1 MISSLINKNCSKYQA
16 IELIFQKTGDCM
28 KRFFILLPFA
38 FFSFFAFAQTKLEL
52 YKDMVTTDNLRLRT
66 PYAENKI
73 ITVLNKGTK
82 VKIIDIE
89 DEKETI
95 DGITSNWVTVEVQKN
110 AKDKDGNPVKYA
122 VVGRCFAGYLK
133 ETPPISYVPNYEN
146 GNGQTNIITEA
157 ITEEYDGSYRNRW
170 VRITVDGKTGWI
182 SGAYLS
188 AERGGP
194 TYYIPEDWI
203 AFLKGD
209 AP

>member
-1 MISSLINKNCSKYQA
+1 
-16 IELIFQKTGDCM
+16 M

-95 DGITSNWVTVEVQKN
+95 DGITSNWVTVEVQKD
-110 AKDKDGNPVKYA
+110 AKDKDGKPVKGLYA
-122 VVGRCFAGYLK
+122 AGEVASGQILYKEYPGSGTAIISFLTFGRQAGKAAALEVK
-133 ETPPISYVPNYEN
+133 
-146 GNGQTNIITEA
+146 
-157 ITEEYDGSYRNRW
+157 
-170 VRITVDGKTGWI
+170 K
-182 SGAYLS
+182 
-188 AERGGP
+188 
-194 TYYIPEDWI
+194 
-203 AFLKGD
+203 
-209 AP
+209 

>member
-1 MISSLINKNCSKYQA
+1 MISSLINKSCSNYQA

-73 ITVLNKGTK
+73 ITVLNKGTG
-82 VKIIDIE
+82 VKIIGIE
-89 DEKETI
+89 DE
-95 DGITSNWVTVEVQKN
+95 
-110 AKDKDGNPVKYA
+110 
-122 VVGRCFAGYLK
+122 
-133 ETPPISYVPNYEN
+133 
-146 GNGQTNIITEA
+146 TEA

>member
-1 MISSLINKNCSKYQA
+1 MISPRINKNCSKYQA

-38 FFSFFAFAQTKLEL
+38 FFSFFIFAQTKLEL

-110 AKDKDGNPVKYA
+110 AKDKDNMYNRTGIPKRRHVEKTFP
-122 VVGRCFAGYLK
+122 C
-133 ETPPISYVPNYEN
+133 
-146 GNGQTNIITEA
+146 
-157 ITEEYDGSYRNRW
+157 RNEC
-170 VRITVDGKTGWI
+170 GK
-182 SGAYLS
+182 
-188 AERGGP
+188 AE
-194 TYYIPEDWI
+194 
-203 AFLKGD
+203 FLPWK
-209 AP
+209 PR